1 MFANSETVVNSP
13 VYECSI
19 IGGHGNQNLRAALS
33 VKQYPRSSRTVRPVK
48 LEKHEKSE
56 YRRSPQFT

>member
-19 IGGHGNQNLRAALS
+19 IGGPGNQNLRAALS
-33 VKQYPRSSRTVRPVK
+33 VEQDVDQDSSPAK
-48 LEKHEKSE
+48 LKKHEKSE
-56 YRRSPQFT
+56 SRRSPQFT